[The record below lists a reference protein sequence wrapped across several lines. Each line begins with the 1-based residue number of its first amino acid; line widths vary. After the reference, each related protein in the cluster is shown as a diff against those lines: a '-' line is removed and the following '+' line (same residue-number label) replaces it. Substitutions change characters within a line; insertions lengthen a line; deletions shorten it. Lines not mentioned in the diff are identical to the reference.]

1 MFVMSNHQLLSL
13 IPCIPVSFV
22 KAYKCMNGRRD
33 HFLYTMTGKIPQ
45 QISYYESQY
54 QRSAHVHFHTFTV
67 YKTLEKLNIEVHNSH
82 DITHILHTKCS

>member
-1 MFVMSNHQLLSL
+1 
-13 IPCIPVSFV
+13 
-22 KAYKCMNGRRD
+22 
-33 HFLYTMTGKIPQ
+33 MTGKIPQ

-82 DITHILHTKCS
+82 DITHILHTKCSWIDIFVSTVGMSVMVTGTM